1 MAGNHSFNTEFAKRY
16 GIAEAVIFDNFYY
29 WCLNNKKREVNKYQ
43 LKGDIERYWTFN
55 SCKALGEI
63 FDYMSASKIYKSIKK
78 LEKEGLIIIGNFNKT
93 LYDRTS
99 WYAISEKG
107 EEIYKECTSTFVV
120 SLYEEPIKKEKNAK
134 ESISESSVATIV
146 GEDDFP
152 VDDSSRKEGLEKKS
166 YKKTDY
172 AECKNL
178 VESNR
183 LRLIQKGKSVDKT
196 DYPLQVLNKWLKHL
210 FDTYGVEKTKE
221 GIINSMNNEWLVNVA
236 KYSINALF
244 SDKIFP
250 QCICAKKLDTE
261 IQIKKGQ
268 TAFVDKERDY
278 SNDEGAW

>member
-29 WCLNNKKREVNKYQ
+29 WCLNNKKREINKYQ
-43 LKGDIERYWTFN
+43 LEGDVERYWTFN

-63 FDYMSASKIYKSIKK
+63 FDYMSVSKIYKSIKK

-93 LYDRTS
+93 AYDRTS

-107 EEIYKECTSTFVV
+107 EEVYKECTSTFVI
-120 SLYEEPIKKEKNAK
+120 SLYDEPTKKEKKIK
-134 ESISESSVATIV
+134 ENISEPQATKVIN
-146 GEDDFP
+146 EDDFP
-152 VDDSSRKEGLEKKS
+152 VDDSSKKEVSEKKS

-183 LRLIQKGKSVDKT
+183 LKLTQKGKSVDKT
-196 DYPLQVLNKWLKHL
+196 NYPIQVLNKWLKRL
-210 FDTYGVEKTKE
+210 FDTYGVEKTKK
-221 GIINSMNNEWLVNVA
+221 GIVNSINNEWLVNVA

-250 QCICAKKLDTE
+250 QCICTE
-261 IQIKKGQ
+261 KPNIEMQIKKGQ

>member
-1 MAGNHSFNTEFAKRY
+1 MNHSFNTEFAKRY
-16 GIAEAVIFDNFYY
+16 GIAEAIIFDNFYY
-29 WCLNNKKREVNKYQ
+29 WCLNNKKREINKYQ
-43 LKGDIERYWTFN
+43 LEEDIERYWTFN
-55 SCKALGEI
+55 SCKALSEI
-63 FDYMSASKIYKSIKK
+63 FDYMSISKIYKTIKK

-93 LYDRTS
+93 AYDRTS
-99 WYAISEKG
+99 WYTISEKG
-107 EEIYKECTSTFVV
+107 EEVYKECTSTFVV
-120 SLYEEPIKKEKNAK
+120 SLYDEPTTKKEVVKETVKEKETPAAK
-134 ESISESSVATIV
+134 VVE
-146 GEDDFP
+146 EDDFP
-152 VDDSSRKEGLEKKS
+152 VDESSKKEEKKS

-178 VESNR
+178 VEANR
-183 LRLIQKGKSVDKT
+183 LKLTQRGKNVDKT
-196 DYPLQVLNKWLKHL
+196 NYPIQVLNKWLKRL

-221 GIINSMNNEWLVNVA
+221 GIINSINNEWLVNVA

-250 QCICAKKLDTE
+250 QCICAEKSDSE